1 MLLASGAYDAGT
13 LNATWCFAE
22 RADRAPLF
30 RLSLANTV
38 TRFEAREA
46 RMKIALVAQNATPL
60 HPRTGSGPDRD
71 DIGLSELTRQFA
83 GQGHQV
89 TVSAEKTRAA
99 VPAQA
104 ELPDGV
110 GVGHI
115 GAGPL
120 PETATEPG
128 DADLLERVPAF
139 SGPLRSLWESDR
151 PDVVHALA
159 WTSGLAALA
168 AARDLGIPVVQE
180 FSSLSVAERRAAAGF
195 RDQPGAVKADGASAA
210 RIRLEPAIGRSAT
223 AVVATNSAEVSD
235 LANLGVHR
243 SSIRIVPWGVDT
255 DLFTPEGPVA
265 KRNGRPRLL
274 TATDLTQRKPLET
287 LLRALTKVPDAE
299 LLVVGGPAE
308 GELSKDDNYVKLAKC
323 AATRG
328 IADGVIFT
336 GKVEYAAMP
345 SLLRSADLVI
355 STCQY
360 EPSGTTS
367 LQAMACG
374 TPVIAPPVGGHMD
387 AVVDGT
393 TGIIVQPDRPALLAQ
408 RIRQLLAHPMLIEAD
423 GGAAAGPGRAR

>member
-1 MLLASGAYDAGT
+1 
-13 LNATWCFAE
+13 
-22 RADRAPLF
+22 
-30 RLSLANTV
+30 
-38 TRFEAREA
+38 
-46 RMKIALVAQNATPL
+46 MKIALVAQNATPL

-89 TVSAEKTRAA
+89 TVYTQKNLAD
-99 VPAQA
+99 VPDQA
-104 ELPDGV
+104 ELHAGV
-110 GVGHI
+110 RVEQI
-115 GAGPL
+115 DAGPVA
-120 PETATEPG
+120 ETATEPG

-195 RDQPGAVKADGASAA
+195 RDEPGAVKADGASAA
-210 RIRLEPAIGRSAT
+210 RIRLEPAIGRSAN

-235 LANLGVHR
+235 LASLGVHR

-308 GELSKDDNYVKLAKC
+308 AELSKDDNYVKLAKF
-323 AATRG
+323 AATLG
-328 IADGVIFT
+328 ITDRVIFT
-336 GKVEYAAMP
+336 GKVEYADMP
-345 SLLRSADLVI
+345 PLLRSADLVI

-393 TGIIVQPDRPALLAQ
+393 TGIIIPPDRPALLAQ
-408 RIRQLLAHPMLIEAD
+408 RIRQLLAHPMLIEAY
-423 GGAAAGPGRAR
+423 GVAAVDRVRSRYSWARIAGETLAVYDRVTQAA

>member
-1 MLLASGAYDAGT
+1 MLLPSGAYDAGT
-13 LNATWCFAE
+13 LNAKWCFAE

-46 RMKIALVAQNATPL
+46 PMKIALVAQHALPL
-60 HPRTGSGPDRD
+60 QHRWASGPDRD
-71 DIGLSELTRQFA
+71 DFGLSELTRKLA

-89 TVSAEKTRAA
+89 TVYAEKKLADL
-99 VPAQA
+99 PDQA
-104 ELPDGV
+104 ELHAGV
-110 GVGHI
+110 RVEHI
-115 GAGPL
+115 DAGPVA
-120 PETATEPG
+120 ATEPG
-128 DADLLERVPAF
+128 DADLLARVPAF
-139 SGPLRSLWESDR
+139 SGPLRSRWESDR

-180 FSSLSVAERRAAAGF
+180 FSSLSVAERRAAAGSQ
-195 RDQPGAVKADGASAA
+195 DQPGAVKADGASAA

-223 AVVATNSAEVSD
+223 AVVATSSAEVSD
-235 LANLGVHR
+235 LASLGVHR

-274 TATDLTQRKPLET
+274 TAADLTQRKPLET

-299 LLVVGGPAE
+299 LLVVGGAAAAGP
-308 GELSKDDNYVKLAKC
+308 SQDDNYVKLAKF
-323 AATRG
+323 AATLG
-328 IADGVIFT
+328 ITDRVIFT
-336 GKVEYAAMP
+336 GAVDYASMP
-345 SLLRSADLVI
+345 PLLRSADLVI

-374 TPVIAPPVGGHMD
+374 TPVIAPPVGGHVD

-393 TGIIVQPDRPALLAQ
+393 TGIIIPPDRPALLAQ
-408 RIRQLLAHPMLIEAD
+408 RIRQLLAHPMLMEAY
-423 GGAAAGPGRAR
+423 GVAAVGPGRAP

>member
-1 MLLASGAYDAGT
+1 
-13 LNATWCFAE
+13 
-22 RADRAPLF
+22 
-30 RLSLANTV
+30 
-38 TRFEAREA
+38 
-46 RMKIALVAQNATPL
+46 MKIALVAQNATPL

-71 DIGLSELTRQFA
+71 DIGLSELTRKLA

-89 TVSAEKTRAA
+89 TVYAQKNLADL
-99 VPAQA
+99 PDQA
-104 ELPDGV
+104 ELHDGV
-110 GVGHI
+110 RVEHI
-115 GAGPL
+115 SAGPV

-180 FSSLSVAERRAAAGF
+180 FSSLSVAERRAAAG
-195 RDQPGAVKADGASAA
+195 QPGGVKADGASAA

-274 TATDLTQRKPLET
+274 TSADLTQRKPLET
-287 LLRALTKVPDAE
+287 LMRALTKVPGAE

-308 GELSKDDNYVKLAKC
+308 ADLPKDDNYVKLAKF
-323 AATRG
+323 AATLG
-328 IADGVIFT
+328 ITDRVIFT
-336 GKVEYAAMP
+336 GEVEYAAMP
-345 SLLRSADLVI
+345 ALLRSADLVI

-374 TPVIAPPVGGHMD
+374 TPVIAPPVGGHID

-393 TGIIVQPDRPALLAQ
+393 TGIIIPPDRPALLAQ
-408 RIRQLLAHPMLIEAD
+408 RIRQLLAHPMLIEAY
-423 GGAAAGPGRAR
+423 GVAAVDRVRSRYSWDRIAGETLAVYDRVTTQAA

>member
-1 MLLASGAYDAGT
+1 
-13 LNATWCFAE
+13 
-22 RADRAPLF
+22 
-30 RLSLANTV
+30 
-38 TRFEAREA
+38 
-46 RMKIALVAQNATPL
+46 MKIALVAQNATPL
-60 HPRTGSGPDRD
+60 HPRTGAGPDRD

-89 TVSAEKTRAA
+89 TVYTQKNLAD
-99 VPAQA
+99 VPDQA
-104 ELPDGV
+104 ELHAGV
-110 GVGHI
+110 RVEHI
-115 GAGPL
+115 DAGPVA
-120 PETATEPG
+120 ETVTEPG

-235 LANLGVHR
+235 LADLGVHR

-274 TATDLTQRKPLET
+274 TAADLTQRKPLET

-308 GELSKDDNYVKLAKC
+308 AELSKDDNYVKLAKF
-323 AATRG
+323 AATLG
-328 IADGVIFT
+328 IADRVIFT
-336 GKVEYAAMP
+336 GKVEY
-345 SLLRSADLVI
+345 ADLVI

-393 TGIIVQPDRPALLAQ
+393 TGIIIPPDRPALLAQ
-408 RIRQLLAHPMLIEAD
+408 RIRQLLAHPMLIEAY
-423 GGAAAGPGRAR
+423 GVAAVDRVRSRYSWDRIAGETLAVYDRVTQAA

>member
-1 MLLASGAYDAGT
+1 
-13 LNATWCFAE
+13 
-22 RADRAPLF
+22 
-30 RLSLANTV
+30 
-38 TRFEAREA
+38 
-46 RMKIALVAQNATPL
+46 MKIALVAQNATPL
-60 HPRTGSGPDRD
+60 QPRAGSGPDRD
-71 DIGLSELTRQFA
+71 DIGLSELTRKLA

-89 TVSAEKTRAA
+89 TVYAQKNLADA
-99 VPAQA
+99 PDQA
-104 ELPDGV
+104 ELHAGV
-110 GVGHI
+110 RVEHI
-115 GAGPL
+115 DSGPV
-120 PETATEPG
+120 TATEPG

-180 FSSLSVAERRAAAGF
+180 FSSLSVAERRAAAG
-195 RDQPGAVKADGASAA
+195 QPGAVKADGASAA

-235 LANLGVHR
+235 LASLGVHR

-274 TATDLTQRKPLET
+274 TAADLTQRKPLET
-287 LLRALTKVPDAE
+287 LMRALTKVPGAE

-308 GELSKDDNYVKLAKC
+308 ADLPSDDNYVKLAKF
-323 AATRG
+323 AARLG
-328 IADGVIFT
+328 ITDRVIFT
-336 GKVEYAAMP
+336 GAVEYAAMP
-345 SLLRSADLVI
+345 PLLRSADLVI

-374 TPVIAPPVGGHMD
+374 TPVIAPPVGGHVD

-393 TGIIVQPDRPALLAQ
+393 TGIIIPPDRPALLAQ
-408 RIRQLLAHPMLIEAD
+408 RIRQLFAHPMLIEAY
-423 GGAAAGPGRAR
+423 GVAAVDRVRSRYSWDRIAGETLAV

>member
-1 MLLASGAYDAGT
+1 
-13 LNATWCFAE
+13 
-22 RADRAPLF
+22 
-30 RLSLANTV
+30 
-38 TRFEAREA
+38 
-46 RMKIALVAQNATPL
+46 MKIALVAQNATPL
-60 HPRTGSGPDRD
+60 HPRAGSGPDRD
-71 DIGLSELTRQFA
+71 DIGLGELTRKLA
-83 GQGHQV
+83 DQGHQV
-89 TVSAEKTRAA
+89 TVYAQKNLAD
-99 VPAQA
+99 VPDQA
-104 ELPDGV
+104 ELHAGV
-110 GVGHI
+110 RVEHI
-115 GAGPL
+115 DAGPVAGI
-120 PETATEPG
+120 ATEPG

-210 RIRLEPAIGRSAT
+210 RIRLEPAIGRSAS

-235 LANLGVHR
+235 LASLGVHR

-265 KRNGRPRLL
+265 KRNGRQRLL

-308 GELSKDDNYVKLAKC
+308 AELSKDDNYVKLAKF
-323 AATRG
+323 AATLG
-328 IADGVIFT
+328 IADRVIFT
-336 GKVEYAAMP
+336 GKVAYADMP
-345 SLLRSADLVI
+345 PLLRSADLVI

-393 TGIIVQPDRPALLAQ
+393 TGIIIPPDRPALLAQ
-408 RIRQLLAHPMLIEAD
+408 RLRQLLAHPMLIEAY
-423 GGAAAGPGRAR
+423 GVAAVDRVRSRYSWDRIAGETLAVYDRVTTQAA